1 MSKRLSLKEK
11 AYEFIKN
18 KIITCE
24 LMPGSD
30 IEEDEL
36 ALELGISRTPV
47 REAILRLE
55 QEKLVNI
62 YPRKGSF
69 VAPITLNDIQEIF
82 QIREIVEVQVA
93 KIVCKSISKE
103 KLLYFKEQFDK
114 MDEEGNLI
122 SYRDFFELDLKFHK
136 FIVTSNDNQYLIEFI
151 NKIYDKDYRIRV
163 LTTSMFEE
171 ERKRNKKEHLDII
184 NAFLEKNEE
193 KVEKYLREHIKNS
206 KKGALKIL

>member
-1 MSKRLSLKEK
+1 MNKGLSLKQK

-30 IEEDEL
+30 IAEDEL
-36 ALELGISRTPV
+36 ALELGSSRTPV

-69 VAPITLNDIQEIF
+69 VAQITLKDIQEIF
-82 QIREIVEVQVA
+82 QIREIVETQVA
-93 KIVCKSISKE
+93 KIVCESISQE
-103 KLLYFKEQFDK
+103 RLLYFKEQFEK
-114 MDEEGNLI
+114 MDAQGKNILDKE
-122 SYRDFFELDLKFHK
+122 FFELDLQFHK
-136 FIVTSNDNQYLIEFI
+136 FIVTSSNNQYLIEFI

-184 NAFLEKNEE
+184 NAFLQKDEE
-193 KVEKYLREHIKNS
+193 KVESYLREHIKNS
-206 KKGALKIL
+206 RSGALKIL